1 MFYTFYGHWSIALP
15 FGILCG
21 HLVYCTAIWYTLWP
35 FGIFYGHLVYFMV
48 IWYILW
54 SFGIFYGHLVYLIP
68 FWYVVLRK
76 IWQPCVY
83 AIETRNY
90 FVVKYREKTVH
101 VHTFRLE
108 YFNCLLIVAPSM
120 NVSTYPPTFLQKKI
134 TGIMAHVLVVT
145 QPE

>member
-1 MFYTFYGHWSIALP
+1 MQGCQMAYFQTNTPNCGKLWWVLQWKNVYTFY
-15 FGILCG
+15 G
-21 HLVYCTAIWYTLWP
+21 HLVYCTAMWYTLWP
-35 FGIFYGHLVYFMV
+35 
-48 IWYILW
+48 
-54 SFGIFYGHLVYLIP
+54 FGIFYGHLVYLIP